1 MMRSLKTIF
10 QTVMLGFLGCGGL
23 GFVVGFALYYRATIE
38 AMSMG
43 PGQAA
48 SYLCAAGKAP
58 FALTM
63 LGAVA
68 GPVIG
73 LVVGGVI
80 AIIKHA
86 DESQS
91 ASQNKS
97 TPI

>member
-1 MMRSLKTIF
+1 MLRSLNTIF
-10 QTVMLGFLGCGGL
+10 QTVILSFLGGAGL
-23 GFVVGFALYYRATIE
+23 GLVIGFALYFRATIE
-38 AMSMG
+38 AKSME

-68 GPVIG
+68 GPVIRF
-73 LVVGGVI
+73 VVGGAI
-80 AIIKHA
+80 AIIRQA
-86 DESQS
+86 DKNPS

>member
-1 MMRSLKTIF
+1 MRILKTIL
-10 QTVMLGFLGCGGL
+10 QSVIIGLLGGGGL
-23 GFVVGFALYYRATIE
+23 GFVAGFALYYSATIE
-38 AMSMG
+38 AKGME

-48 SYLCAAGKAP
+48 SYVCGAGQAP

-63 LGAVA
+63 LGAIA

-73 LVVGGVI
+73 FVVGGAI
-80 AIIKHA
+80 AIIRQA